1 MNGVGE
7 MYMHVAEDLT
17 VYPIIV
23 PTKSSLRSY
32 NFFLVEVLNT
42 YILVDAGE
50 NSPDCWEA
58 LCDVLAENG
67 VELSQ
72 IEAIFLTHSHADHIG
87 LVNRIVARHPIPIY
101 AHPNAI
107 KSLRRDEMFLKD
119 RITNLQKTYEEMGA
133 GEEVDK
139 EVSRLY
145 KALEKNRDEAVL
157 ERIHFLR
164 EGDSFFGFRVLE
176 LFGHT
181 QDHIALYDETSG
193 TLLSG
198 DHLLKR
204 MTTNALLDFDKE
216 GERVDAL
223 SMYENSLQRIKRIPL
238 RIVYPGHGACITDPY
253 AEINSHL
260 RKINKQAK
268 RMLEYVRTETTAAHV
283 AKEMYSTRYE
293 QLFPLVMSLV
303 IGHFDRLERLGRVKK
318 RLVDRIYYYRRM

>member
-1 MNGVGE
+1 
-7 MYMHVAEDLT
+7 MHVAEHPT

-50 NSPDCWEA
+50 NSTDCWKA
-58 LCDVLAENG
+58 LHGVLAENG
-67 VELSQ
+67 VALNE

-87 LVNRIVARHPIPIY
+87 LVNQIVARYPIPIY

-107 KSLRRDEMFLKD
+107 KSLQRDETYLKN
-119 RITNLQKTYEEMGA
+119 RIMNLQKTYEQMGA
-133 GEEVDK
+133 GEEVEA
-139 EVSRLY
+139 EVNRLY
-145 KALEKNRDEAVL
+145 EALEKNREEAVL

-193 TLLSG
+193 ILLAG

-204 MTTNALLDFDKE
+204 MTTNALLDFDEK
-216 GERVDAL
+216 GERLDAL
-223 SMYENSLQRIKRIPL
+223 SMYENSLQKIKRISL
-238 RIVYPGHGACITDPY
+238 NIVYPGHGACITEPY

-268 RMLEYVRTETTAAHV
+268 RMLEYVSAETTVAHV
-283 AKEMYSTRYE
+283 AKAMYTTRYE

-318 RLVDRIYYYRRM
+318 RLVDGIYYYRRT